1 MIQIKSGPV
10 IAHHKTPAL
19 APRHF
24 QLDESALEAMRILA
38 DSRYGDDRIV
48 AGESAVAGLVGALG
62 AAGNEAV
69 RKELGL
75 DENSRVMVFGSE
87 GATDPELYER
97 IVGKSADAV
106 LEAA

>member
-1 MIQIKSGPV
+1 M
-10 IAHHKTPAL
+10 
-19 APRHF
+19 
-24 QLDESALEAMRILA
+24 
-38 DSRYGDDRIV
+38 
-48 AGESAVAGLVGALG
+48 
-62 AAGNEAV
+62 